1 MMRPNAL
8 PPLVRQLLEPAAYPH
23 DVGEIQ
29 LVETHISWVIL
40 TGEFAYKIKKPVELG
55 FLDFSTLDLR
65 RHFCEEELRV
75 NRRTAPELYLDVMP
89 IGAGPGGPRVGLEPA
104 IEYAV
109 RMRQFP
115 HEARLDRCLRDGR
128 LGPVET
134 RRLAETIARFH
145 AAQAPRRD
153 IDPAYEIERVVKPAR
168 NNFVH
173 LDPAAFDDAGQQRL
187 AVIEAW
193 TLEQAEVLA
202 PAFERRARE
211 GAVRE
216 CHGDLHLENLLLQ
229 DGRFVPFDAIE
240 FNPNLRW
247 IDVAN
252 DIAFLAM
259 DLMARERR
267 DLAFSALSAWLE
279 ANGAYDSLAVMRFY
293 LAYRSMVRAVVTAIR
308 RGQGAA
314 QEDDPDWSSTG
325 AAPRSSARL
334 DSGRYV
340 ELAAQ
345 LVDTPPPRL
354 YLMHGLS
361 GSGKT
366 WFSERLVGA
375 LPALRVRSDLER
387 KRLAG
392 LTEAQAAKG
401 AIASGLYAAEVTDR
415 TYETLAGHCAT
426 GLRAGFDMI
435 ADATFLRRGH
445 RARFH
450 ELAVS
455 LGAGFAIV
463 ECHAPPE
470 LLEQRLRQRAAQ
482 RSDASDADVAVL
494 RHQLTHH
501 DPLSAG
507 ERAMT
512 LRVDSGQDAA
522 EAAPEVA
529 LKLRT
534 IAEL

>member
-1 MMRPNAL
+1 M
-8 PPLVRQLLEPAAYPH
+8 
-23 DVGEIQ
+23 
-29 LVETHISWVIL
+29 
-40 TGEFAYKIKKPVELG
+40 
-55 FLDFSTLDLR
+55 
-65 RHFCEEELRV
+65 
-75 NRRTAPELYLDVMP
+75 
-89 IGAGPGGPRVGLEPA
+89 
-104 IEYAV
+104 
-109 RMRQFP
+109 
-115 HEARLDRCLRDGR
+115 
-128 LGPVET
+128 
-134 RRLAETIARFH
+134 
-145 AAQAPRRD
+145 
-153 IDPAYEIERVVKPAR
+153 
-168 NNFVH
+168 
-173 LDPAAFDDAGQQRL
+173 
-187 AVIEAW
+187 
-193 TLEQAEVLA
+193 LA

-229 DGRFVPFDAIE
+229 EGRFVPFDAIE

-259 DLMARERR
+259 DLMARERQ
-267 DLAFSALSAWLE
+267 DLAFAALSAWLE

-308 RGQGAA
+308 RGQDSAQEGAA
-314 QEDDPDWSSTG
+314 DESAAKG
-325 AAPRSSARL
+325 ASARL
-334 DSGRYV
+334 DAGRYV

-392 LTEAQAAKG
+392 QAEAQEAKG
-401 AIASGLYAAEVTDR
+401 AIASGLYAAEVTER
-415 TYETLAGHCAT
+415 TYETLARCCET

-435 ADATFLRRGH
+435 ADATFLRRGR

-450 ELAVS
+450 ELAAS
-455 LGAGFAIV
+455 LGASFAIV
-463 ECHAPPE
+463 ECQAPPE
-470 LLEQRLRQRAAQ
+470 LLEQRLRERAAQ

-501 DPLSAG
+501 DPLSAE

-522 EAAPEVA
+522 EAAVR
-529 LKLRT
+529 LRT
-534 IAEL
+534 IADRCAEG